1 MTIEKL
7 YVEITR
13 ACTLKCEH
21 CLRGEDRYEYM
32 SKETIN
38 KVFKDIKKI
47 DRLLLTGGEPL
58 LAITQLEEIIRLIK
72 ENNIEI
78 NSILIITNG
87 TVLNDRI
94 IKALKELA
102 SLSNLILKVSYD
114 VFHHIELDRLNLHD
128 KRKANFEKLSE
139 LFNAED
145 YGDINKAV
153 RTSLVI
159 KKGRSEGLTKERLN
173 QIYEQ
178 YGEKIDVDM
187 STRHM
192 PEYSYDVEYDI
203 DNDNIEGTISI
214 DVNGNIVAYGLSF
227 DEENEEHD
235 KYNAN
240 INELGFKKSVLN
252 YIKFYVV
259 YCEEKGKENERTIL
273 QLLGGK
279 NVKR

>member
-78 NSILIITNG
+78 NS
-87 TVLNDRI
+87 VLNNRI